1 MLMRFGGLTGF
12 CGVTV
17 ARPVARP
24 GAALKVLTVWVALAA
39 SAALLSGCT
48 MQKHCPAPDGALPD
62 EVVRPEVMSGGAAM
76 GQGSGLDT
84 LAFSDVEWWTLYADT
99 VLNRL
104 IRHALENNKDMR
116 VAIAKIRELRYTGR
130 GAIMEQLPK
139 VSAFAS
145 YQNEIE
151 HYAGRASGNGPDP
164 KLHLKGLV
172 SWEFNLFGASVWRSQ
187 READRYLA
195 SIEGQRALQMSLIA
209 EVVTAYFEL
218 VSLDRQMEIIEQTVA
233 VRRETTEKTR
243 LRFMGGLTSETAYR
257 QAIVEYASAAA
268 MVPDMEKRIALK
280 EHQIAWLAGDFP
292 GRVERSALP
301 MASRRQLD
309 ISAGIPS
316 DLLLRRPDVRQAR
329 AELDAAMANAGFYF
343 ASRFPSLRLSLEG
356 GLENNE
362 WKRFFS
368 SPYLY
373 PVATLTSPLFA
384 FGTNQAR
391 YRASVQQ
398 YMQQK
403 ARYEKTVLT
412 VFREVNDAM
421 VVYRKTCEETMLLEN
436 LQEAALKYVELAD
449 LQYLNGVIS
458 YMDVLD
464 AQRKYFS
471 AQLDLVRNVS
481 EEQIA
486 LVQLY
491 KALGG
496 GWNEELPAGALTKAQ
511 ERRQEKVVREHLSDS
526 TAARPGLTPEET
538 LREDYRL
545 YLGKQATGRTE
556 KLIRR
561 DLEAPADSTS
571 VVPDRKRRNARGGK
585 R

>member
-1 MLMRFGGLTGF
+1 MMRLDWVCGPRVCGRVGFAWAVVGLLA
-12 CGVTV
+12 V
-17 ARPVARP
+17 AV
-24 GAALKVLTVWVALAA
+24 
-39 SAALLSGCT
+39 SGCT
-48 MQKHCPAPDGALPD
+48 MQKQCPAPDMVLPAR
-62 EVVRPEVMSGGAAM
+62 VVRPDAMNGGAAL
-76 GQGSGLDT
+76 GQGTVVDT
-84 LAFSDVEWWTLYADT
+84 LAFSDVAWWTLYADT

-104 IRHALENNKDMR
+104 IRKTLENNKDMR
-116 VAIAKIRELRYTGR
+116 SAIAKIRELRYTGR
-130 GAIMEQLPK
+130 GAIMDQLPK
-139 VSAFAS
+139 VSAFGS
-145 YQNEIE
+145 YQNEME
-151 HYAGRASGNGPDP
+151 YYAERASGNGPDP
-164 KLHLKGLV
+164 RMHLKGLV

-233 VRRETTEKTR
+233 VRRETTEQTR
-243 LRFMGGLTSETAYR
+243 MRFMGGLTSETAYR

-280 EHQIAWLAGDFP
+280 EHQLAWLAGEFP
-292 GRVERSALP
+292 TRIERSALP
-301 MASRRQLD
+301 MTSRRLLD

-329 AELDAAMANAGFYF
+329 AELDAAMANAGFYS
-343 ASRFPSLRLSLEG
+343 ASRFPSIRLSFEG
-356 GLENNE
+356 GFENSD
-362 WKRFFS
+362 WKNLLQ

-373 PVATLTSPLFA
+373 PIATLTGPLFA

-421 VVYRKTCEETMLLEN
+421 VVYCKTCEETMLLEN

-496 GWNEELPAGALTKAQ
+496 GWNEELPAGALTRAQ
-511 ERRQEKVVREHLSDS
+511 ERRQEKIVKEHLSDS
-526 TAARPGLTPEET
+526 TAARPGLTPAET

-545 YLGKQATGRTE
+545 YLGKQATERTE

-561 DLEAPADSTS
+561 DLEAASDSAGVSDGAGKVPAKA
-571 VVPDRKRRNARGGK
+571 RRQKRLQR
-585 R
+585 

>member
-1 MLMRFGGLTGF
+1 MRALRAVGSGRRPGLLWYRGWCLVLLGGL
-12 CGVTV
+12 
-17 ARPVARP
+17 
-24 GAALKVLTVWVALAA
+24 
-39 SAALLSGCT
+39 ALLGGCT
-48 MQKHCPAPDGALPD
+48 MQKQCPAPDGTLPAQ
-62 EVVRPEVMSGGAAM
+62 VLRPEVAGSGAAID
-76 GQGSGLDT
+76 GTAYVDS
-84 LAFSDVEWWTLYADT
+84 LAFSDVAWWTLYADSL
-99 VLNRL
+99 LNRL
-104 IRHALENNKDMR
+104 VRKTLENNKDMR
-116 VAIAKIRELRYTGR
+116 AAIAKIRELRYTGR
-130 GAIMEQLPK
+130 GAIMDQLPK
-139 VSAFAS
+139 ISARATYNNEMLDY
-145 YQNEIE
+145 YQGKESKSPE
-151 HYAGRASGNGPDP
+151 AHF
-164 KLHLKGLV
+164 KGLV
-172 SWEFNLFGASVWRSQ
+172 SWEFNLFGASVWKSQ
-187 READRYLA
+187 RESDRYLA

-280 EHQIAWLAGDFP
+280 EHQLAWLAGEFP
-292 GRVERSALP
+292 TAVERAASATR
-301 MASRRQLD
+301 AQRTLD

-329 AELDAAMANAGFYF
+329 ADLDAAMANAGFYF
-343 ASRFPSLRLSLEG
+343 ASRFPSIRLSFEG
-356 GLENNE
+356 GFENKD
-362 WKRFFS
+362 WQHLLQ

-373 PVATLTSPLFA
+373 PIATLTSPLFA

-421 VVYRKTCEETMLLEN
+421 VVYRKTREETMLLEN

-471 AQLDLVRNVS
+471 AQLDLVRNAS

-496 GWNEELPAGALTKAQ
+496 GWSEELPAGALTKAQ
-511 ERRQEKVVREHLSDS
+511 ERRQEKMVRERLSDS

-545 YLGKQATGRTE
+545 YLGKQVTERTE

-561 DLEAPADSTS
+561 DLEGTPAKPKSKPKRTAKR
-571 VVPDRKRRNARGGK
+571 PDKAARADGQSKRKAE
-585 R
+585 

>member
-1 MLMRFGGLTGF
+1 MLMRLVWGFGSRGVSRVCGWGRVGF
-12 CGVTV
+12 GWM
-17 ARPVARP
+17 
-24 GAALKVLTVWVALAA
+24 AACLLAV
-39 SAALLSGCT
+39 SVSGCT
-48 MQKHCPAPDGALPD
+48 MQKQCPAPGGALPA
-62 EVVRPEVMSGGAAM
+62 EVVRPEIMKGGAAL
-76 GQGSGLDT
+76 GQATGVDT

-104 IRHALENNKDMR
+104 IRRALENNKDMQS
-116 VAIAKIRELRYTGR
+116 AIAKIRELRYTGR
-130 GAIMEQLPK
+130 GAIMDQLPK
-139 VSAFAS
+139 LSAFGS
-145 YQNEIE
+145 YQNEME
-151 HYAGRASGNGPDP
+151 YYADRTSGNGPDP
-164 KLHLKGLV
+164 KMHVKGLL

-233 VRRETTEKTR
+233 VRRETTEQTR

-280 EHQIAWLAGDFP
+280 EHQLAWLAGEFP
-292 GRVERSALP
+292 TRIERSALP
-301 MASRRQLD
+301 MASRRSLD
-309 ISAGIPS
+309 LSAGIPS

-343 ASRFPSLRLSLEG
+343 ASRFPSIRLSLEG
-356 GLENNE
+356 GLENND
-362 WKRFFS
+362 WKNLLQ

-373 PVATLTSPLFA
+373 PIATLTTPLFA

-421 VVYRKTCEETMLLEN
+421 VVYRKTREETMLLEN
-436 LQEAALKYVELAD
+436 LQDAALKYVELAD

-496 GWNEELPAGALTKAQ
+496 GWNEELPAAALTKAQ
-511 ERRQEKVVREHLSDS
+511 ERRQEKVVKEHLSDS

-545 YLGKQATGRTE
+545 YLGKQATARTE

-561 DLEAPADSTS
+561 DLEAASDSVS
-571 VVPDRKRRNARGGK
+571 DGGAKAPVKARRRPKRPR
-585 R
+585 

>member
-1 MLMRFGGLTGF
+1 MMRFKAMASGRCVRAVAGLLVVF
-12 CGVTV
+12 AC
-17 ARPVARP
+17 
-24 GAALKVLTVWVALAA
+24 
-39 SAALLSGCT
+39 GCT
-48 MQKHCPAPDGALPD
+48 MQKHCPAPDGTLPPQVLRTD
-62 EVVRPEVMSGGAAM
+62 AAGGGAAWR
-76 GQGSGLDT
+76 QGEVLDT
-84 LAFSDVEWWTLYADT
+84 LAFSDVAWWTLYADT

-104 IRHALENNKDMR
+104 IRKALENNKDMR
-116 VAIAKIRELRYTGR
+116 AAIAKIRELRYTGR
-130 GAIMEQLPK
+130 GAIMDQLPK
-139 VSAFAS
+139 LSARAT
-145 YQNEIE
+145 YNNEMLNYYGE
-151 HYAGRASGNGPDP
+151 DGKTTPEAHF
-164 KLHLKGLV
+164 KGLV

-187 READRYLA
+187 RESDRYLA
-195 SIEGQRALQMSLIA
+195 SIAGQRALQMSLIA

-233 VRRETTEKTR
+233 VRRETTEQTR

-280 EHQIAWLAGDFP
+280 EHQLAWLAGEFP
-292 GRVERSALP
+292 TRIDRSVLP
-301 MASRRQLD
+301 MASRRSLD
-309 ISAGIPS
+309 ISAGLPS

-343 ASRFPSLRLSLEG
+343 ASRFPSIRLSFEG
-356 GLENNE
+356 GFENSD
-362 WKRFFS
+362 WKNLLQ

-373 PVATLTSPLFA
+373 PVATLASPLFA

-491 KALGG
+491 KA
-496 GWNEELPAGALTKAQ
+496 
-511 ERRQEKVVREHLSDS
+511 
-526 TAARPGLTPEET
+526 
-538 LREDYRL
+538 
-545 YLGKQATGRTE
+545 
-556 KLIRR
+556 
-561 DLEAPADSTS
+561 
-571 VVPDRKRRNARGGK
+571 
-585 R
+585 